1 MTIQLTETSPRK
13 AARIAGVGYL
23 IIFVLAIFANFFV
36 RTGLVEQDDA
46 AATFANIAES
56 EFLFRTGIVSFL
68 IVFALDVLVAWALY
82 VVFKRVSK
90 GVSLLT
96 AWFRLVYTVFLGVA
110 VIFLFLVLQM
120 VGGAEYLAA
129 FDAGQ
134 LDAQAMLL
142 LDAFN
147 YTWLIG
153 LAVFGIHL
161 MLVGYMMLASR
172 IAPRILGIVLAV
184 AGAAYVVD
192 TTAISLLA
200 NYADYENVFLAIVAV
215 PSVVAELAFA
225 VWLLRGGGVQPGSR
239 QSSTADDLLQTPL
252 ELNARRNGG
261 NDSDR
266 GAGEDRELVGVEL
279 SE

>member
-1 MTIQLTETSPRK
+1 MTTQLTETSPRQ

-23 IIFVLAIFANFFV
+23 LLFVLAIFANFFV
-36 RTGLVEQDDA
+36 RERLIDPSDA

-56 EFLFRTGIVSFL
+56 EFLFRSGVISFL
-68 IVFALDVLVAWALY
+68 IVFVLDVVIAWALY
-82 VVFKRVSK
+82 IVFKRVSR

-184 AGAAYVVD
+184 AGAAYVID

-200 NYADYENVFLAIVAV
+200 NYANYENVFLAIVAV

-239 QSSTADDLLQTPL
+239 PSSAPDDLVQAPF
-252 ELNARRNGG
+252 ELNGRRHGG

-266 GAGEDRELVGVEL
+266 GAGEDRELARVEL